1 MNCFNGNGGNKYNFA
16 DVLQYFGQ
24 WLNTTG
30 DTITLIGQAI
40 ALESDRQ
47 QQISDQKD
55 KEQQLLDQQRT
66 QQQIAEM
73 QAQIKQLQKQI
84 ENRT

>member
-16 DVLQYFGQ
+16 DLVQYFGQ
-24 WLNTTG
+24 LLSTTG

-40 ALESDRQ
+40 ALENDRQ

-55 KEQQLLDQQRT
+55 KDQQSLEQQQT

-73 QAQIKQLQKQI
+73 QAQIKQLQKQM
-84 ENRT
+84 ENRA